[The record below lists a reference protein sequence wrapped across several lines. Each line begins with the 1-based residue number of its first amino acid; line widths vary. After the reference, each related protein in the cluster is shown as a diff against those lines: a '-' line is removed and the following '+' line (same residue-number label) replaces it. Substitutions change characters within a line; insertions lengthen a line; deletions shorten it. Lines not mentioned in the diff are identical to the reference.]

1 MKKNT
6 FITAALLLAA
16 LLACN
21 APPALADDDYV
32 VKIGHI
38 GSLCQAVEHIAFNNG
53 FLEAEGVKFE
63 IVKVSPGTDF
73 ESLASNKTDVGVV
86 LMETAIKPL
95 ANGLPA
101 KITSGIHTGCQRI
114 LTTQGSGI
122 TKLTDL
128 RGKRIGVPGLTT
140 GAFMFAQRTLANAG
154 VRTGDKDAEV
164 EFVVFPNAELPL
176 ALQRG
181 AVDAVSIFDPA
192 GARAVKELDLVTIID
207 QATAEP
213 YSKLVCC
220 VSIMS
225 DDFISKHSQLA
236 AKVTIAFQKAA
247 DWIEANHQEQTAK
260 IQVENN
266 FVPGNPAFNA
276 AVLKTYSHAAEYSSV
291 VNAAKAFA
299 VSVKELQAVN
309 IVDKNIDAEQLQKN
323 SFVFLP
329 GVR

>member
-1 MKKNT
+1 M
-6 FITAALLLAA
+6 
-16 LLACN
+16 
-21 APPALADDDYV
+21 
-32 VKIGHI
+32 
-38 GSLCQAVEHIAFNNG
+38 
-53 FLEAEGVKFE
+53 
-63 IVKVSPGTDF
+63 
-73 ESLASNKTDVGVV
+73 
-86 LMETAIKPL
+86 
-95 ANGLPA
+95 
-101 KITSGIHTGCQRI
+101 HTGCERI
-114 LTTQGSGI
+114 LTTKEGGI

-140 GAFMFAQRTLANAG
+140 GAFMFAQRALARAG

-181 AVDAVSIFDPA
+181 AVDAIGIFDPV
-192 GARAVKELDLVTIID
+192 GARAAKEFDLVTILD

-225 DDFISKHSQLA
+225 DDFIAQHPELA

-247 DWIEANHQEQTAK
+247 DWIEAGHHEEAAK

-266 FVPGNPAFNA
+266 FVPGDPAFNA
-276 AVLKTYSHAAEYSSV
+276 TVLKTYSYAPAYSSAA
-291 VNAAKAFA
+291 NAAQSFA
-299 VSVKELQAVN
+299 VSVKELQALN
-309 IVDKNIDAEQLQKN
+309 IVDKNINPEQFQKN
-323 SFVFLP
+323 SLVFLP